1 VTCRIPLIS
10 KLIKAAPLR
19 SAAPGRARAG
29 LRPWGPTRHGAP
41 GNQAAVTY
49 LPGLSAASEH
59 TAALAIL
66 TGHSGALT

>member
-1 VTCRIPLIS
+1 MSHT
-10 KLIKAAPLR
+10 KIKAAPLR
-19 SAAPGRARAG
+19 PAALAPGCG
-29 LRPWGPTRHGAP
+29 PGGPTRHGAP
-41 GNQAAVTY
+41 GNQAAVVY